1 MKEILFKESS
11 KFSIGLEL
19 EFQIIN
25 PKSFSLI
32 SRANEVLENIQGS
45 AYQQQIKPELTQSMI
60 EINSS
65 VHYKVSELY
74 AEVHKLY
81 GFLLEQAS
89 ALDISFCGGGVH
101 PFQQWNTQDIYI
113 KNKKLASFAREYK
126 FLAQQA
132 TVFGQHVHIGCNNPE
147 DALYLIHAL
156 SGFVPHFIAI
166 AASSP
171 FYLGVDTGF
180 FSARSTLFKA
190 FPFSGVIPFF
200 KNWDEFSKYF
210 YKMRDLG
217 AVSSLGDFLWDI
229 RPQPSFGTV
238 EIRVCDTPLTL
249 NKAILITA
257 YLQTLAFYLLE
268 EKPIEICPNLYSFY
282 NYNYF
287 QACRYGFN
295 GDIINVANEKHYLIA
310 QDILYTLKRIN
321 KYANSLQTEQFLLL
335 LEEEIKNKE
344 NDAENLRR
352 IFYESNSFQEVVRNQ
367 CQYWATSAY

>member
-1 MKEILFKESS
+1 MKELLFKESS
-11 KFSIGLEL
+11 NFSIGLEL

-32 SRANEVLENIQGS
+32 SRANEVLDNIQGS
-45 AYQQQIKPELTQSMI
+45 LYQQQIKPELTQSMI

-65 VHYKVSELY
+65 VHHKVSDLYSEL
-74 AEVHKLY
+74 HKLY

-89 ALDISFCGGGVH
+89 ALNISFCGGGVH
-101 PFQQWNTQDIYI
+101 PFHQWNTQDIYI
-113 KNKKLASFAREYK
+113 KNKKLASFGRKYK

-132 TVFGQHVHIGCNNPE
+132 TVFGQHVHIGCNNAE

-156 SGFVPHFIAI
+156 ACFVPHFIAI

-171 FYLGVDTGF
+171 FYLGTDTGF
-180 FSARSTLFKA
+180 SSSRSTLFKA

-200 KNWDEFSKYF
+200 KNWNDFSKYF

-217 AVSSLGDFLWDI
+217 AVESLGDFLWDI

-268 EKPIEICPNLYSFY
+268 ERPIEICPNLYFFY
-282 NYNYF
+282 DYNYF
-287 QACRYGFN
+287 QASRYGLH
-295 GDIINVANEKHYLIA
+295 GDIIDVTSEKHCLIY
-310 QDILYTLKRIN
+310 QDILYTLKKVK
-321 KYANSLQTEQFLLL
+321 KYAHQLQTEEFLLL
-335 LEEEIKNKE
+335 LEHEVKNKK
-344 NDAENLRR
+344 NDAEKLRN
-352 IFYESNSFQEVVRNQ
+352 IFNETNSFQEVVWNQ
-367 CQYWATSAY
+367 CQYWEKSAY